1 MERSR
6 IKNKRSKS
14 ITGKKDGVTSTSQ
27 HMNVNTSSKRL
38 FNSNQGQP
46 NVTTTNVGLG
56 KNESDISLSCFDS
69 KVNYP

>member
-46 NVTTTNVGLG
+46 NVTTTNVCLG
-56 KNESDISLSCFDS
+56 KNESDRSLSCFDS